1 MSINVLRILNT
12 TLYSVLS
19 IILLCLI
26 LLTPGDFI
34 VQCYRTRRLTN
45 IFIVTGAY
53 ILTALLALL
62 LYASRIYTNRTGLNS
77 IPKPW
82 IPVEKGDVSKSVR
95 RLVKQGLARSAIIAY
110 QARPRANIL
119 NFDDDNNDNGG
130 ADVVHHDPALSIDP
144 ARPPWG
150 KIAHPGW
157 SAPAPSSPSSGLPG
171 NLQFKSIVLELPHLI
186 EAKAVS
192 LAPPDPLFSST
203 HRGMMN
209 GEQQQQQ
216 HRQAIPDPRVV
227 DILRRPAAMGLR
239 EYLAHLTSLNLINP
253 PELASEFVSLYER
266 ARFAARP
273 LLEDEFRTLMAVFA
287 EILRGMK
294 VVDPQVLQ
302 DIRGDQG
309 DGGDGGSSSFIGPSD
324 EEGETDTVGN
334 SSSSSGDSAFSG
346 RYAASSTSA
355 SSAAAARSSRS
366 SRRGGSE
373 RSGSVIRLATR
384 DESSELP
391 YVIERY

>member
-19 IILLCLI
+19 IILLILI

-110 QARPRANIL
+110 QARPRANNI
-119 NFDDDNNDNGG
+119 DEDNGSE
-130 ADVVHHDPALSIDP
+130 VHHDPALSIDP

-157 SAPAPSSPSSGLPG
+157 SAPVPSASSDLPG
-171 NLQFKSIVLELPHLI
+171 NLQFKSIILELPHLI

-192 LAPPDPLFSST
+192 LAPPDPLFSSPSH
-203 HRGMMN
+203 HRGAMN
-209 GEQQQQQ
+209 GEQ

-239 EYLAHLTSLNLINP
+239 EYLTHLTSLNLINP
-253 PELASEFVSLYER
+253 PELATDFIALYER

-273 LLEDEFRTLMAVFA
+273 LYEDEFRALMAVFA
-287 EILRGMK
+287 GILRGMK

-302 DIRGDQG
+302 DIRGEYGDG
-309 DGGDGGSSSFIGPSD
+309 DGGSSFIGPSD
-324 EEGETDTVGN
+324 EEGETDTVSSAYTGRYASL
-334 SSSSSGDSAFSG
+334 SSSSSS
-346 RYAASSTSA
+346 
-355 SSAAAARSSRS
+355 SSARG
-366 SRRGGSE
+366 SRRAGSE
-373 RSGSVIRLATR
+373 HSGSVIRLATR
-384 DESSELP
+384 SDESESP